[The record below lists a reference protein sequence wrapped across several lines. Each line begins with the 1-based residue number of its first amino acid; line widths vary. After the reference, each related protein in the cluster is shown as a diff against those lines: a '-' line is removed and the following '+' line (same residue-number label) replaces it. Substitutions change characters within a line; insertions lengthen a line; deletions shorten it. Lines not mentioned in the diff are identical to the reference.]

1 MQSIYSSIY
10 ILEVE
15 TKPGDKAHI
24 HIGFDT
30 VHTVSV
36 QRHGIVRRILL
47 TVLLSFYC
55 IWSPTLFVSET
66 IKYKNCFFPGQ
77 PFKLDPKTA
86 HKKLRLSNDCLTM
99 EKDESSLKK
108 SHTPERFSG
117 TGSYGAAGNVFID
130 SGCHYWEVLL
140 GASTW
145 WETATRVC
153 FTVRKLATLKSL
165 SLGVGI

>member
-1 MQSIYSSIY
+1 MVPQILSQHISCIINNSSE
-10 ILEVE
+10 LCHRALA
-15 TKPGDKAHI
+15 D
-24 HIGFDT
+24 
-30 VHTVSV
+30 
-36 QRHGIVRRILL
+36 
-47 TVLLSFYC
+47 
-55 IWSPTLFVSET
+55 PTTPPPVCLP
-66 IKYKNCFFPGQ
+66 PGQ

-145 WETATRVC
+145 
-153 FTVRKLATLKSL
+153 
-165 SLGVGI
+165 

>member
-1 MQSIYSSIY
+1 MPRQNFYSKSGRVSSGLCVGMKDAA
-10 ILEVE
+10 IL
-15 TKPGDKAHI
+15 
-24 HIGFDT
+24 FC
-30 VHTVSV
+30 S
-36 QRHGIVRRILL
+36 
-47 TVLLSFYC
+47 S
-55 IWSPTLFVSET
+55 
-66 IKYKNCFFPGQ
+66 PGQ

-145 WETATRVC
+145 
-153 FTVRKLATLKSL
+153 
-165 SLGVGI
+165 

>member
-1 MQSIYSSIY
+1 MNIFCH
-10 ILEVE
+10 
-15 TKPGDKAHI
+15 HI
-24 HIGFDT
+24 AVLIPHW
-30 VHTVSV
+30 
-36 QRHGIVRRILL
+36 L
-47 TVLLSFYC
+47 TRSRA
-55 IWSPTLFVSET
+55 P
-66 IKYKNCFFPGQ
+66 PGQ

-145 WETATRVC
+145 
-153 FTVRKLATLKSL
+153 
-165 SLGVGI
+165 

>member
-1 MQSIYSSIY
+1 MNSA
-10 ILEVE
+10 
-15 TKPGDKAHI
+15 TAHW
-24 HIGFDT
+24 
-30 VHTVSV
+30 
-36 QRHGIVRRILL
+36 L
-47 TVLLSFYC
+47 TRPPPP
-55 IWSPTLFVSET
+55 SPVCLP
-66 IKYKNCFFPGQ
+66 PGQ

-145 WETATRVC
+145 
-153 FTVRKLATLKSL
+153 
-165 SLGVGI
+165 

>member
-1 MQSIYSSIY
+1 MNWEIPADQW
-10 ILEVE
+10 E
-15 TKPGDKAHI
+15 
-24 HIGFDT
+24 F
-30 VHTVSV
+30 
-36 QRHGIVRRILL
+36 LL
-47 TVLLSFYC
+47 THLYPLCS
-55 IWSPTLFVSET
+55 S
-66 IKYKNCFFPGQ
+66 GQ

-145 WETATRVC
+145 
-153 FTVRKLATLKSL
+153 
-165 SLGVGI
+165 

>member
-1 MQSIYSSIY
+1 MAPHVLSQYVWQTVAVNSIA
-10 ILEVE
+10 
-15 TKPGDKAHI
+15 TANW
-24 HIGFDT
+24 
-30 VHTVSV
+30 
-36 QRHGIVRRILL
+36 L
-47 TVLLSFYC
+47 TR
-55 IWSPTLFVSET
+55 SPLP
-66 IKYKNCFFPGQ
+66 PGQ

-145 WETATRVC
+145 
-153 FTVRKLATLKSL
+153 
-165 SLGVGI
+165 

>member
-1 MQSIYSSIY
+1 MWNLTFTFIAFRKTKTTDASS
-10 ILEVE
+10 L
-15 TKPGDKAHI
+15 
-24 HIGFDT
+24 
-30 VHTVSV
+30 
-36 QRHGIVRRILL
+36 
-47 TVLLSFYC
+47 
-55 IWSPTLFVSET
+55 
-66 IKYKNCFFPGQ
+66 FPGQ

-145 WETATRVC
+145 
-153 FTVRKLATLKSL
+153 
-165 SLGVGI
+165 

>member
-1 MQSIYSSIY
+1 MYLTHLCPLRSS
-10 ILEVE
+10 
-15 TKPGDKAHI
+15 
-24 HIGFDT
+24 
-30 VHTVSV
+30 
-36 QRHGIVRRILL
+36 
-47 TVLLSFYC
+47 
-55 IWSPTLFVSET
+55 
-66 IKYKNCFFPGQ
+66 GQ

-117 TGSYGAAGNVFID
+117 AGSYGTAGNVFID

-145 WETATRVC
+145 WVISHSQAGNYIN
-153 FTVRKLATLKSL
+153 KQL
-165 SLGVGI
+165 SHTPHRSFA

>member
-1 MQSIYSSIY
+1 M
-10 ILEVE
+10 L
-15 TKPGDKAHI
+15 T
-24 HIGFDT
+24 T
-30 VHTVSV
+30 
-36 QRHGIVRRILL
+36 ILL
-47 TVLLSFYC
+47 KGISV
-55 IWSPTLFVSET
+55 P
-66 IKYKNCFFPGQ
+66 PGQ

-145 WETATRVC
+145 
-153 FTVRKLATLKSL
+153 
-165 SLGVGI
+165 

>member
-1 MQSIYSSIY
+1 MKIEGINKHKNTKANLKRCGKKIGIKSFTTYCHNPDNLINDLYLFLLKYSGSSCFCSVTT
-10 ILEVE
+10 LLLSS
-15 TKPGDKAHI
+15 
-24 HIGFDT
+24 
-30 VHTVSV
+30 VSV
-36 QRHGIVRRILL
+36 
-47 TVLLSFYC
+47 S
-55 IWSPTLFVSET
+55 
-66 IKYKNCFFPGQ
+66 PGQ

-145 WETATRVC
+145 
-153 FTVRKLATLKSL
+153 
-165 SLGVGI
+165 

>member
-1 MQSIYSSIY
+1 MNIFYHHITALIPHWLTQSR
-10 ILEVE
+10 V
-15 TKPGDKAHI
+15 P
-24 HIGFDT
+24 
-30 VHTVSV
+30 
-36 QRHGIVRRILL
+36 
-47 TVLLSFYC
+47 
-55 IWSPTLFVSET
+55 
-66 IKYKNCFFPGQ
+66 PGQ

-145 WETATRVC
+145 
-153 FTVRKLATLKSL
+153 
-165 SLGVGI
+165 

>member
-1 MQSIYSSIY
+1 SPNSF
-10 ILEVE
+10 
-15 TKPGDKAHI
+15 PNG
-24 HIGFDT
+24 
-30 VHTVSV
+30 
-36 QRHGIVRRILL
+36 
-47 TVLLSFYC
+47 SFYMFLLYLTHLC
-55 IWSPTLFVSET
+55 PLCSS
-66 IKYKNCFFPGQ
+66 GQ

-145 WETATRVC
+145 
-153 FTVRKLATLKSL
+153 
-165 SLGVGI
+165 

>member
-1 MQSIYSSIY
+1 MMI
-10 ILEVE
+10 ILRRDDGCYHGPV
-15 TKPGDKAHI
+15 HC
-24 HIGFDT
+24 HNT
-30 VHTVSV
+30 VNCPL
-36 QRHGIVRRILL
+36 RH
-47 TVLLSFYC
+47 
-55 IWSPTLFVSET
+55 SPCVFL
-66 IKYKNCFFPGQ
+66 GQ

-145 WETATRVC
+145 
-153 FTVRKLATLKSL
+153 
-165 SLGVGI
+165 

>member
-1 MQSIYSSIY
+1 MSWVNIFLASSTI
-10 ILEVE
+10 
-15 TKPGDKAHI
+15 
-24 HIGFDT
+24 
-30 VHTVSV
+30 SV
-36 QRHGIVRRILL
+36 DSATADRL
-47 TVLLSFYC
+47 TRSNPC
-55 IWSPTLFVSET
+55 PA
-66 IKYKNCFFPGQ
+66 PGQ

-145 WETATRVC
+145 
-153 FTVRKLATLKSL
+153 
-165 SLGVGI
+165 

>member
-1 MQSIYSSIY
+1 MKISNVNIFY
-10 ILEVE
+10 
-15 TKPGDKAHI
+15 
-24 HIGFDT
+24 
-30 VHTVSV
+30 
-36 QRHGIVRRILL
+36 RRI
-47 TVLLSFYC
+47 TVLKLHWLTQSRL
-55 IWSPTLFVSET
+55 P
-66 IKYKNCFFPGQ
+66 PGQ

-145 WETATRVC
+145 
-153 FTVRKLATLKSL
+153 
-165 SLGVGI
+165 

>member
-1 MQSIYSSIY
+1 MPRKTFFK
-10 ILEVE
+10 VN
-15 TKPGDKAHI
+15 
-24 HIGFDT
+24 T
-30 VHTVSV
+30 VMS
-36 QRHGIVRRILL
+36 LFCFNNL
-47 TVLLSFYC
+47 TVNS
-55 IWSPTLFVSET
+55 ST
-66 IKYKNCFFPGQ
+66 ILMGFFFSFPGQ

-108 SHTPERFSG
+108 SHTPERFGG

-145 WETATRVC
+145 
-153 FTVRKLATLKSL
+153 
-165 SLGVGI
+165 

>member
-1 MQSIYSSIY
+1 MVPHILSQYISCIINNSSE
-10 ILEVE
+10 LCHRALADPPPSAPPPVCL
-15 TKPGDKAHI
+15 P
-24 HIGFDT
+24 
-30 VHTVSV
+30 
-36 QRHGIVRRILL
+36 
-47 TVLLSFYC
+47 
-55 IWSPTLFVSET
+55 
-66 IKYKNCFFPGQ
+66 PGQ

-145 WETATRVC
+145 
-153 FTVRKLATLKSL
+153 
-165 SLGVGI
+165 